1 MATATDANTAGGHD
15 AASDVETNGASC
27 YAAFAG
33 NGTGGTGT
41 GEVELD
47 GYFYAYLLLFVGGS
61 VFNLLTLMTLSHSS
75 LRDWSTQ
82 VLLAALSVVDSL
94 ALFITFLL
102 VLQDYQISTI
112 IGAKSCKFF

>member
-1 MATATDANTAGGHD
+1 M
-15 AASDVETNGASC
+15 SDETNNAAC
-27 YAAFAG
+27 YATFAG

-41 GEVELD
+41 GEVALD
-47 GYFYAYLLLFVGGS
+47 GYFYANLSLFVGGS

-82 VLLAALSVVDSL
+82 VLLAALSVIDSL
-94 ALFITFLL
+94 ALLMTFLL
-102 VLQDYQISTI
+102 VLQDYEISNI